1 MFELNLSETN
11 YCHQWRNTPLDIQ
24 SVHGCST
31 NSAILANEIAF
42 IEFFTFLIVNQKD
55 HISL

>member
-1 MFELNLSETN
+1 MFELNLSEKIIVTN
-11 YCHQWRNTPLDIQ
+11 GVTLLWTYIHR
-24 SVHGCST
+24 CST